1 MAEPASAL
9 ARQATR
15 GVPALIAEAGD
26 AAARYFLEFFS
37 VNIRNKNTRA
47 AYARAAADFLRWCE
61 VFTWRNASDAAVHFA
76 LDICNMPAPLFTGLP
91 CTLQNLPVLR
101 RKFLPADMMPD
112 YGGLRI
118 FPGKRWARPAG
129 SNF

>member
-26 AAARYFLEFFS
+26 AAARRFLEFFS
-37 VNIRNKNTRA
+37 VNIRNRNTRA
-47 AYARAAADFLRWCE
+47 AAAFLCWCE

-76 LDICNMPAPLFTGLP
+76 IDICNMPAPLFTGLP
-91 CTLQNLPVLR
+91 ATLQNLPFIR
-101 RKFLPADMMPD
+101 RRLSGNFLPTARDKI
-112 YGGLRI
+112 YGQQEVTM
-118 FPGKRWARPAG
+118 A
-129 SNF
+129 